1 MATRDSIMK
10 RIKILRAKLVPG
22 MGDMLKSSD
31 DSMTSDDIFN
41 EIDELKYQLG
51 ELDLDLELGKYK
63 PGDYKA
69 GGKVKRMKTGGAAK
83 RGYGKARR

>member
-31 DSMTSDDIFN
+31 DSMTSDAIFE
-41 EIDELKYQLG
+41 EIDELTYQLG
-51 ELDLDLELGKYK
+51 KLDLGSYK